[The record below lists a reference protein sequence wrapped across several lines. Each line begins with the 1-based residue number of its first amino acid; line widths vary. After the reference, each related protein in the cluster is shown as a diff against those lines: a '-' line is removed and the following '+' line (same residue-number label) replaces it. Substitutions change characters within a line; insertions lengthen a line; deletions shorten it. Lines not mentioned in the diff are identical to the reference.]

1 MTEAQQAVYD
11 FIAAYIETHG
21 QSPTYGEI
29 AVALQLTKLQVSGRI
44 QALYRKGYVARNG
57 QSFQRT
63 LQLGS
68 RRPGEPRY
76 PGLVR

>member
-1 MTEAQQAVYD
+1 MTDNQRAIYD

-29 AVALQLTKLQVSGRI
+29 ADALHLTRLQVSGRI